1 LVSLVIR
8 VHDIRKSFG
17 SIKAVDGV
25 QFEVHRGEV
34 FGLLGPNGAGKSTVI
49 AMCTGQIPPDSG
61 SIDIGD
67 IGSPRA
73 ARARALIGLAPQQIA
88 LYQELTAREN
98 LVFLSRVHG
107 IPDPV
112 RRADELQDMV
122 GLLPRALDR
131 VGTFSGGMQR
141 RLNLAAALV
150 HNPMA
155 LFLDEPTAGVDPQS
169 RTAIL
174 EVVLRLASEGRAVI
188 YTTHYME
195 EAQRLC
201 SRVAIMD
208 RGRVLAIGTVPE
220 LVREYGGDSVVTVD
234 SLVGERQVRTRE
246 PLREIERA
254 LAEGGATAVRIEQ
267 PDLEMVFLS
276 LTGRRLRD

>member
-1 LVSLVIR
+1 MPSAIRIRDVYKSYGALQALGGVSLEIE
-8 VHDIRKSFG
+8 
-17 SIKAVDGV
+17 
-25 QFEVHRGEV
+25 QGEI
-34 FGLLGPNGAGKSTVI
+34 FGLLGPNGAGKSTAI
-49 AMCTGQIPPDSG
+49 ALCTGQIARDSG

-67 IGSPRA
+67 AGSPRA

-88 LYQELTAREN
+88 LYDELTAREN
-98 LVFLSRVHG
+98 LIFLARVHG
-107 IPDPV
+107 MPNPPH
-112 RRADELQDMV
+112 RADELLDMV
-122 GLLPRALDR
+122 GLLPRARDR

-150 HNPMA
+150 HNPTA
-155 LFLDEPTAGVDPQS
+155 IFLDEPTAGVDPQS

-174 EVVLRLASEGRAVI
+174 EVVMRLAAEGRTVI

-195 EAQRLC
+195 EAQRIC

-220 LVREYGGDSVVTVD
+220 LVATHGGESVVTVD
-234 SLVGERQVRTRE
+234 SVAGQHRVRTRE